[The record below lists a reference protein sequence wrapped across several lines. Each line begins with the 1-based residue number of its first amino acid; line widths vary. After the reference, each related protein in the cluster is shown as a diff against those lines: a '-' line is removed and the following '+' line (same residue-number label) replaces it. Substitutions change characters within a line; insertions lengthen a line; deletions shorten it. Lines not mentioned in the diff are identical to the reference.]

1 MAKKRQ
7 VTVVMAP
14 AKSKKKSTSKREKEK
29 NEVTRLGYAL
39 RTLGGMGGGALGG
52 YAGYPEVGLAMGT
65 QLGAAISKWLGSG
78 AYTVSSNSL
87 TRRSPDGT
95 IPSMHNNSQTIVVR
109 HKEFIGDVLSSTG
122 FTIQRVLDINPGN
135 VTLFPWLS
143 TLAQQYEEYRIR
155 GMVYHYVPTSG
166 LAISGT
172 NAAVGNVMIQ
182 TSYRASSTQPSDKS
196 EMLNEY
202 WATDARASEDFCH
215 PIECSPKENPFNVHY
230 VRNGAIP
237 TSDSILMY
245 DYGRTFVAT
254 SGNPASGNILGELWV
269 TYEIELKKPVVSKT
283 LTVQSFS
290 AQATAGI
297 NSATPFGTSWLNTKS
312 TMWLPI
318 TTTSSG
324 TVTFPPG
331 SYGAWQITYWASNG
345 ATNDLGVPSVAGAE
359 VISCFGPNSSK
370 QTRNSV
376 VSDAVAT
383 ITILITTT
391 GLASVAFIATTL
403 TATRVGLFITEVNPS
418 VQT

>member
-1 MAKKRQ
+1 
-7 VTVVMAP
+7 
-14 AKSKKKSTSKREKEK
+14 
-29 NEVTRLGYAL
+29 
-39 RTLGGMGGGALGG
+39 MGGGALGG

-65 QLGAAISKWLGSG
+65 QLGASISKWLGSG
-78 AYTVSSNSL
+78 AYTVTSNSL

-135 VTLFPWLS
+135 SSLFPWLA

-166 LAISGT
+166 MAISGT

-182 TSYRASSTQPSDKS
+182 TSYRASTIAPADKS

-230 VRNGAIP
+230 VRTGAVP
-237 TSDSILMY
+237 TTDSILMY

-254 SGNPASGNILGELWV
+254 SGNPANGNILGELWV
-269 TYEIELKKPVVSKT
+269 SYEVELKKPVVSKT
-283 LTVQSFS
+283 LNVQSFT

-297 NSATPFGTSWLNTKS
+297 NAGNPFGSSWLSTKS

-318 TTTSSG
+318 TTTSAG
-324 TVTFPPG
+324 VVTFPPG
-331 SYGAWQITYWASNG
+331 SYGAWQLTYWTSNG
-345 ATNDLGVPSVAGAE
+345 ATNDLGIPTTTGCD
-359 VISCFGPNSSK
+359 VIQCFGPNFSK
-370 QTRNSV
+370 QTKNSA
-376 VSDAVAT
+376 VSDAIAT
-383 ITILITTT
+383 ITISIT
-391 GLASVAFIATTL
+391 GPGAATVTFSAVTL
-403 TATRVGLFITEVNPS
+403 TATRVGLLVTEVNPAI
-418 VQT
+418 QT